1 MMRACIDEDACIGC
15 GACADICPDV
25 FEMDGDV
32 AVVKT
37 ADILEEYEEKAEE
50 AADGCPTEAIELD

>member
-1 MMRACIDEDACIGC
+1 MRAYIDEDACIGC
-15 GACADICPDV
+15 GACVDICPEV

-37 ADILEEYEEKAEE
+37 GELLEEYEEKAEE
-50 AADGCPTEAIELD
+50 AADSCPTEAIELD

>member
-1 MMRACIDEDACIGC
+1 MRAYIDEDACIGC
-15 GACADICPDV
+15 GACVDICPDV

-37 ADILEEYEEKAEE
+37 AEILEELEAKAEE
-50 AADGCPTEAIELD
+50 AADNCPTEAIDVD